1 MRTRWWSLAI
11 GVPRRRALAG
21 SAGAVALVGVLAVAM
36 VPLRS
41 HMSVATSA
49 LVLVVP
55 VVVGSAVGGFGA
67 GVVGTV
73 VGFLVYDLVFI
84 PPYYT
89 LSVGAAQN
97 WAALGVYAV
106 VMAVVARVVAQVGQ
120 ARTEAQRRAAEL
132 RRLFDISELLV
143 RDAAPGAQLERIVA
157 SVLQAFEAEGVA
169 LLLPV
174 EGRLSLVASAG
185 APLGDDE
192 LAHLEQRA
200 RAPVPLSG
208 PGAATGGIQTVAL
221 SASGRPVGLLVL
233 RGAPGEAVEQ
243 ELLRAFANHLA
254 LALERGQ
261 LREEALR
268 SRLLEEVDRL
278 RRSLVGA
285 VSHDLRTPLA
295 TIKVSTST
303 LLDPDAHVPP
313 ADEEELLGLI
323 DVQAD
328 RLERLVANLLDMTRI
343 QSGSLELRPQI
354 VAVGE
359 LVEEALAV
367 LGAAADG
374 GRVEVAVP
382 PEVPLVVVD
391 EILVRQVLANLV
403 DNALRYGPEGS
414 PVVVTAARRDD
425 RRVVVSVTDRGPGI
439 APPDRG
445 RIFEMAERAE
455 AGGRGG
461 LGLAI
466 AKAFLEAH
474 GERIWVTEGAGG
486 AGARFLFTLP
496 VAGPAEGG

>member
-21 SAGAVALVGVLAVAM
+21 SAVAVALVGVLGVAM

-67 GVVGTV
+67 GVVGIV

-106 VMAVVARVVAQVGQ
+106 VMAVVAQVVAQVGQ

-143 RDAAPGAQLERIVA
+143 RESAPGAQLERIVA
-157 SVLQAFEAEGVA
+157 SVLGAFEAEGVA

-174 EGRLSLVASAG
+174 DGRLSLVASAG

-192 LAHLEQRA
+192 LAHLERRA

-221 SASGRPVGLLVL
+221 SASGRPVGLLAL
-233 RGAPGEAVEQ
+233 RGAPGAAVEQ

-278 RRSLVGA
+278 RLSLVGA

-295 TIKVSTST
+295 TIKVSAST
-303 LLDPDAHVPP
+303 LLDPDARVPP
-313 ADEEELLGLI
+313 ADAEELLGLI

-343 QSGSLELRPQI
+343 QSGSLELRPQV

-367 LGAAADG
+367 LGAADG
-374 GRVEVAVP
+374 GRVKLAVP
-382 PEVPLVVVD
+382 SEVPLVSVD

-414 PVVVTAARRDD
+414 SVLVTAARRDD
-425 RRVVVSVTDRGPGI
+425 SRVLVSVTDRGPGI
-439 APPDRG
+439 APSDRAVV
-445 RIFEMAERAE
+445 FEMAEHAE

-474 GERIWVTEGAGG
+474 GERIWVTEGEEGT
-486 AGARFLFTLP
+486 GARFLFTLP
-496 VAGPAEGG
+496 VAGPAGGG

>member
-1 MRTRWWSLAI
+1 MRPRRWDLAT
-11 GVPRRRALAG
+11 GVPRRRVLAG
-21 SAGAVALVGVLAVAM
+21 SAGALVLVGALTAAM

-49 LVLVVP
+49 LLLVVP

-67 GVVGTV
+67 GAVATV

-106 VMAVVARVVAQVGQ
+106 VMVVVAQVVAQVGR
-120 ARTEAQRRAAEL
+120 ARTEAQQRAAEL
-132 RRLFDISELLV
+132 RRLFDLSELLV
-143 RDAAPGAQLERIVA
+143 RDTAPEAQLERIVS
-157 SVLQAFEAEGVA
+157 SVLHAFDVEGAA

-174 EGRLSLVASAG
+174 EGRLSLAASAG
-185 APLGDDE
+185 AALGEDE
-192 LAHLEQRA
+192 LAHLERSA
-200 RAPVPLSG
+200 RAPAPLAGRDAGTSG
-208 PGAATGGIQTVAL
+208 IRTVAL
-221 SASGRPVGLLVL
+221 SASGQPIGLLAL
-233 RGAPGEAVEQ
+233 QGGPGHDTEQ

-261 LREEALR
+261 LREQALR

-303 LLDPDAHVPP
+303 LLDPDVSVPP
-313 ADEEELLGLI
+313 ADVEELLGLI
-323 DVQAD
+323 DAQAD

-343 QSGSLELRPQI
+343 QSGSLELRPRA

-367 LGAAADG
+367 LGSAAEG
-374 GRVEVAVP
+374 GRVKVEVAP
-382 PEVPLVVVD
+382 DLPLVSAD
-391 EILVRQVLANLV
+391 EILVRQVLANLI
-403 DNALRYGPEGS
+403 DNALRNGPEAS
-414 PVVVTAARRDD
+414 PVTVAAARRGDG
-425 RRVVVSVTDRGPGI
+425 RVLVSVTDRGPGI
-439 APPDRG
+439 APSDRG

-466 AKAFLEAH
+466 ARAFLEAH
-474 GERIWVTEGAGG
+474 GQRIWVTEGEGG

-496 VAGPAEGG
+496 VADHAGEA